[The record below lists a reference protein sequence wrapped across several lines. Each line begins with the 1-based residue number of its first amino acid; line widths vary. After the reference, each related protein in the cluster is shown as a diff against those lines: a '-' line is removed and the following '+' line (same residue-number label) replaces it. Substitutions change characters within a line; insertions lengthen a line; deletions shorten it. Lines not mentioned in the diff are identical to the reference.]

1 MTKLRA
7 PLTFENALDRIAGVL
22 SWRVMAELIGKAE
35 RTVRDYSDPDVA
47 TGICLEDAFVLEAA
61 YRRAGGEGAPIADCW
76 KLRLAID
83 GMDAGD
89 RDALHHH
96 TLSVIKEGG
105 EAHAAL
111 TNALVTGNDVDL
123 AIARRELAESVHAA
137 QLALRQLDACMS
149 QEGAGR
155 ESPGEGA
162 TP

>member
-22 SWRVMAELIGKAE
+22 GWSVMGELLGKAE
-35 RTVRDYSDPDVA
+35 RTVRDYGDPDIA
-47 TGICLEDAFVLEAA
+47 TGISLADAFALEVA
-61 YRRAGGEGAPIADCW
+61 YRRAGGDGAPIADCW

-83 GMDAGD
+83 GMDPGD
-89 RDALHHH
+89 RDALHRH

-111 TNALVTGNDVDL
+111 TNALVTGNDVDM
-123 AIARRELAESVHAA
+123 AIARRELAESVSAA
-137 QLALRQLDACMS
+137 QLTLRHLDACMS

-162 TP
+162 TT